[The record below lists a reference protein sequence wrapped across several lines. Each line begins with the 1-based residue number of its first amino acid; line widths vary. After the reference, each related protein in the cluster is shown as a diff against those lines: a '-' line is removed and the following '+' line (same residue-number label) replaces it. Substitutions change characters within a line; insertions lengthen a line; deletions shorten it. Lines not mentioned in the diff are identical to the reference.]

1 MVKSVKTSN
10 KKILA
15 FVKKKECQAAS
26 LTPSTLGLM
35 VVSGLVQMQAILGK
49 NIKLI
54 MKFQKALLKQ
64 PELHIGSA
72 KRCHFFFHRR

>member
-1 MVKSVKTSN
+1 
-10 KKILA
+10 
-15 FVKKKECQAAS
+15 
-26 LTPSTLGLM
+26 M
-35 VVSGLVQMQAILGK
+35 VVSGLVQMKAIFGK